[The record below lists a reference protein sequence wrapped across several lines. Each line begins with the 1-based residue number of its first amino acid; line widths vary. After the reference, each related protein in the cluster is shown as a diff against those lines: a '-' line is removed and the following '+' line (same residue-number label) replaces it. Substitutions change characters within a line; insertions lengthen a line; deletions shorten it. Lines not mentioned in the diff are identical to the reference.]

1 MTLLYWQALFLVN
14 YLLKKTGGDFYRI
27 ETMNFT
33 IEMNS
38 DYKGKRKDILKL
50 KSSSF
55 LWAIVFGIIFI
66 FTGFYISFINYNR
79 VINDIEFIL
88 GIIVMIIGVLFL
100 FFSPFVFFSKGL
112 NKGLKGKISFSFMK
126 GEDNK
131 WAYALTATKKD
142 NLYQESGF
150 ITMAQKKKRFF
161 DLINDQG
168 TEYYIPIKVLSEEQ
182 IGNLTSLVQDFIAKC
197 TK

>member
-1 MTLLYWQALFLVN
+1 
-14 YLLKKTGGDFYRI
+14 
-27 ETMNFT
+27 MNFT

-55 LWAIVFGIIFI
+55 LWAIVLGIIIF
-66 FTGFYISFINYNR
+66 FTGVYISFIDYNR
-79 VINDIEFIL
+79 VINDIVFIL

-100 FFSPFVFFSKGL
+100 FSSPFVFLFKGM
-112 NKGLKGKISFSFMK
+112 NKALKGKISFTFTK

-142 NLYQESGF
+142 KLYQESGF
-150 ITMAQKKKRFF
+150 ITMAQKKKSFF
-161 DLINDQG
+161 DLINDKG
-168 TEYYIPIKVLSEEQ
+168 KEYYIPIKVLSEEQ
-182 IGNLTSLVQDFIAKC
+182 IGSLTSLAQDFIAKG
-197 TK
+197 TKKTD

>member
-1 MTLLYWQALFLVN
+1 MVN

-27 ETMNFT
+27 ETMSFT

-66 FTGFYISFINYNR
+66 FTGVYISFINYNR

-88 GIIVMIIGVLFL
+88 GIIVLIIGVLFL
-100 FFSPFVFFSKGL
+100 FSSPFVFFFKGL

-150 ITMAQKKKRFF
+150 ITMAQKKKCFF
-161 DLINDQG
+161 DLINDKG

-182 IGNLTSLVQDFIAKC
+182 LGSLTSLAQDFIAKC
-197 TK
+197 TDKTD